1 MKKQTIIQ
9 LEGKRK
15 KSYQKPTLKKLGSV
29 STLTLKTGSVS
40 DFGSNQFQP

>member
-1 MKKQTIIQ
+1 MKSKTIINLQ
-9 LEGKRK
+9 ESGK

-29 STLTLKTGSVS
+29 SSLTLKTGSVS